1 MPKLAP
7 LNFPQYKAYPYF
19 QKCSFPNFFFSS
31 ALTCPIIPHHPSRP
45 PPCPHHRPAYTHL
58 PFSSPFP
65 SPLSFP
71 SPFFS
76 LHFPSHCQPPCP
88 LGCHRQHVAP
98 GSTSLP
104 PPLLPV
110 SCPSQPLLPFP
121 SPSLRLPY
129 SPSSLPTWAQ
139 AAAGHCPPLPRARP
153 LPPTPPCLACPH
165 ALALPSSPLAG
176 QQLQPPPPPL
186 CSRWQPPSPPPWVIR
201 YSLYPFPF

>member
-76 LHFPSHCQPPCP
+76 FHFPCSSPTSLPSWLPPAACRS
-88 LGCHRQHVAP
+88 LQHVAASTVTAGQLP
-98 GSTSLP
+98 KPAPSPLPFSFPSSTLLTLLPTHLATGSSRPLPSLAKGQASSSY
-104 PPLLPV
+104 PPLLGLP
-110 SCPSQPLLPFP
+110 SCPSPALLSPCWSAVAAATTSPLQPLAATVA
-121 SPSLRLPY
+121 PSL
-129 SPSSLPTWAQ
+129 
-139 AAAGHCPPLPRARP
+139 GH
-153 LPPTPPCLACPH
+153 
-165 ALALPSSPLAG
+165 
-176 QQLQPPPPPL
+176 
-186 CSRWQPPSPPPWVIR
+186 
-201 YSLYPFPF
+201 